1 MNLIDESFD
10 EVPKVD
16 NTKKIS
22 KIILAI
28 IVILIVGIIGIF
40 IAITYIQSNTL
51 RLALNGSSNEKV
63 LNMMVEEANGTIY
76 FPIKDI
82 APYLGYESYNGEY
95 TDKSEEQ
102 NKCYIQCEDEIANF
116 TLNSNKIY
124 KLVTSDDK
132 ANYEYYYASKPVKA
146 INGKLYATS
155 DAIENA
161 FNISFNYN
169 KDKKRIQIYTMPYLI
184 DAYQSKVLDYEY
196 EKIND
201 NFVNKKTVL
210 NNMLIVT
217 KNNDRTYAVI
227 NVDGTTVIEPKYSNI
242 QYLPNSGDFLVQDN
256 KKVGIISAKKETKIQ
271 LLYDN
276 LELIDSDAGLYLA
289 SRENKYGV
297 VDSKGNIKIYIEYD
311 QIGIDET
318 KFEKNVIKN
327 RYLLDNGMI
336 PAKKGDVWGAFDKNG
351 NTVIDF
357 EYEGFGYVASSNKD
371 AINLLIIPDYNMII
385 AQKNKKYALINS
397 TGKIII
403 DPILDDI
410 YMTISS
416 GKKYYYMNANNQTFN
431 VEEWLDSWGVKP
443 QNGRSSNT
451 NNNNKTTEQNEETE

>member
-40 IAITYIQSNTL
+40 IAITYIQKNTL
-51 RLALNGSSNEKV
+51 KLVLNGSNSEKV
-63 LNMMVEEANGTIY
+63 LNLMVEEADGTVY
-76 FPIKDI
+76 FPIKEI
-82 APYLGYESYNGEY
+82 APFLGYESYNGEY

-184 DAYQSKVLDYEY
+184 DAYQSKVLDYGY

-210 NNMLIVT
+210 
-217 KNNDRTYAVI
+217 KTY
-227 NVDGTTVIEPKYSNI
+227 
-242 QYLPNSGDFLVQDN
+242 
-256 KKVGIISAKKETKIQ
+256 
-271 LLYDN
+271 
-276 LELIDSDAGLYLA
+276 
-289 SRENKYGV
+289 
-297 VDSKGNIKIYIEYD
+297 
-311 QIGIDET
+311 
-318 KFEKNVIKN
+318 
-327 RYLLDNGMI
+327 
-336 PAKKGDVWGAFDKNG
+336 
-351 NTVIDF
+351 
-357 EYEGFGYVASSNKD
+357 
-371 AINLLIIPDYNMII
+371 
-385 AQKNKKYALINS
+385 S
-397 TGKIII
+397 T
-403 DPILDDI
+403 
-410 YMTISS
+410 Y
-416 GKKYYYMNANNQTFN
+416 QTQEIF
-431 VEEWLDSWGVKP
+431 
-443 QNGRSSNT
+443 
-451 NNNNKTTEQNEETE
+451 